1 MSISAI
7 LLAGGRASRL
17 DGATKPLFTRD
28 GHTLLDRAI
37 GAVRGVGCELIT
49 VVGPELSTPE
59 RAGIAWVR
67 EDPPFTGPA
76 AATVAALA
84 TGTMDSEWTLI
95 LACDLLRPDV
105 AGVMLA
111 EAVALLPHDTDG
123 VCLGDSASR
132 PQWMIGA
139 YRTRALVR
147 AASAMPDAGRN
158 ASMRALLDDLAI
170 AVIAAPD
177 HVVADV
183 DTWQDVETAHLQ
195 LPTRE
200 DPS

>member
-1 MSISAI
+1 M
-7 LLAGGRASRL
+7 LAGGRAARL
-17 DGATKPLFTRD
+17 DGAVKQLFARD
-28 GHTLLDRAI
+28 GQTLLDRAI
-37 GAVRGVGCELIT
+37 AAARAAGCESIT
-49 VVGPELSTPE
+49 AVGPELSTDE
-59 RAGIAWVR
+59 AVGITWVR

-84 TGTMDSEWTLI
+84 AGTTDSEWTLI
-95 LACDLLRPDV
+95 LACDLLEAHA
-105 AGVMLA
+105 AGAMLTDA
-111 EAVALLPHDTDG
+111 IALLPGDTDG
-123 VCLGDSASR
+123 VCLGDTASR

-139 YRTRALVR
+139 YRTPALVA
-147 AASAMPDAGRN
+147 AASALPDAGRN

-183 DTWQDVETAHLQ
+183 DTWQDVETAQLQ
-195 LPTRE
+195 VDTRE